1 MCRGMNIIICPGVKL
16 NLTKF
21 ESGKNEEMRIVL
33 NNREEE
39 FGKDSMSISE
49 MLNLKKFSFK
59 MRIIKVN
66 GNLIVKEK
74 YDSTIIHDGDDVQM
88 IYLMSGG

>member
-1 MCRGMNIIICPGVKL
+1 MKII
-16 NLTKF
+16 
-21 ESGKNEEMRIVL
+21 L
-33 NNREEE
+33 NNRSEE
-39 FGKDSMSISE
+39 FRNETLSVSE
-49 MLNLKKFSFK
+49 MIILKKFSIK

-66 GNLIVKEK
+66 GILISKEK